1 MKRKILPTRNEVRLA
16 DDEFI
21 VSKTDPKGRITYANR
36 TFMRISGFPE
46 AELLGVQHNVVRHPD
61 MPRGV
66 FKLLWDT
73 LERGDEFFGYVKN
86 LCRDGSYY
94 WVLANITPDHDVQGK
109 LRGYYSVRR
118 KPRAEAVAQAQ
129 ALYAQMLEIERA
141 SATQD
146 AVARSLAH
154 LQQHLQ
160 AASTDYLGFVLDSLR
175 QSVQP

>member
-1 MKRKILPTRNEVRLA
+1 MKRKILPTHNEVRLA

-46 AELLGVQHNVVRHPD
+46 AELLGIQHNVVRHPD

-73 LERGDEFFGYVKN
+73 LERGEEFFGYVKN

-94 WVLANITPDHDVQGK
+94 WVLANITPDHDEHGK

-118 KPRAEAVAQAQ
+118 KPRPEAVAVVQ

-141 SATQD
+141 SAPQD

-160 AASTDYLGFVLDSLR
+160 ASSSDYLGFVLDSLR
-175 QSVQP
+175 QSARP

>member
-1 MKRKILPTRNEVRLA
+1 MKRKIIPTRNEVRLA

-46 AELLGVQHNVVRHPD
+46 AELLGIQHNVVRHPD

-66 FKLLWDT
+66 FKLLWET

-94 WVLANITPDHDVQGK
+94 WVLANITPDHDMQGK

-118 KPRAEAVAQAQ
+118 KPRAEAVTAIA
-129 ALYAQMLEIERA
+129 ALYAQMLEVERA

-146 AVARSLAH
+146 AVARSLAL
-154 LQQHLQ
+154 LQQHLAQ
-160 AASTDYLGFVLDSLR
+160 SSSDYLSFVLDSIR
-175 QSVQP
+175 EGAA